1 MDDIA
6 SIQLDGG
13 SRTPLYVQI
22 ASAVED
28 MVRGGVVEPGSRLP
42 ATRVLAGALGV
53 NPATVVSAYRFL
65 RDRGLA
71 ESRVGSGTYVTRL
84 FMPRSGEFGGVGRF
98 LHLEDR
104 QPQPGLFPVGDIR
117 RLMDHVLDSEGAGAF
132 SYDDIGGFEP
142 LRSEL
147 LAYLARCYGIRAEGE
162 GVVVFSGAQQGL
174 SLVLRALIS
183 RGDWVL
189 VERPTYPGMLR
200 LLARSGAQVEAVDVM
215 PGGPDVVRLER
226 LLATRPIRLFYTMPV
241 YQNPTGV
248 CYSVEAKK
256 AIFDVCAKHGVVIL
270 EDDSL
275 SDLDYGC
282 GRWRPIRACATGGHH
297 CVYLKSFS
305 QLLMPGF
312 RLGFCL
318 APTSL
323 ANALREGKQQTDL
336 LTSGFFQRVL
346 HLFLRHGY
354 LDAHVPSLERHYQPL
369 FSHAHRAVS
378 DELCPLGF
386 QLAPSSGGTSVWLRL
401 PHGMAVDAF
410 VRGCIRREVGVARG
424 ELFSLDRSTGDC
436 VAAAF
441 GHIDGS
447 VWDGAVA
454 AMRDVAE
461 GLLG

>member
-1 MDDIA
+1 MEAIV
-6 SIQLDGG
+6 SIQLDRG

-22 ASAVED
+22 AGAVEGL
-28 MVRGGVVEPGSRLP
+28 VRGGAIEPGSRLP
-42 ATRVLAGALGV
+42 ATRLLASELRV
-53 NPATVVSAYRFL
+53 NPATVVGAYRFL

-71 ESRVGSGTYVTRL
+71 ESRVGSGTYVTPL
-84 FMPRSGEFGGVGRF
+84 FAAAAAKAGPGGRF

-104 QPQPGLFPVGDIR
+104 QPQPGLFPAAAIK

-142 LRSEL
+142 LRGEL
-147 LAYLARCYGIRAEGE
+147 LAYLDRCCGIRAAGE

-200 LLARSGAQVEAVDVM
+200 LLVRAGAQVEAVDVA
-215 PGGPDVVRLER
+215 PGGPDVARLER
-226 LLATRPIRLFYTMPV
+226 LLASRPIRLFYTMPV

-248 CYSVEAKK
+248 CYSAEAKQV
-256 AIFDVCAKHGVVIL
+256 IVDLCTRHGVVVL

-275 SDLDYGC
+275 SDVDYGQ
-282 GRWRPIRACATGGHH
+282 GRWHPLRSYAADGRH

-318 APTSL
+318 APTPL
-323 ANALREGKQQTDL
+323 ANALREAKEQTDL

-346 HLFLRHGY
+346 HLFLQHGY
-354 LDAHVPSLERHYQPL
+354 LDAHVPLLERHYRPL
-369 FSHAHRAVS
+369 FAQALRAVS

-386 QLAPSSGGTSVWLRL
+386 HVAPSSGGTSVWLRL
-401 PHGMAVDAF
+401 PTGVGVDSF
-410 VRGCIRREVGVARG
+410 TRGCIHREIGVARG

-441 GHIDGS
+441 GHIEGP
-447 VWDGAVA
+447 VWQGAVT
-454 AMRDVAE
+454 AMRDVAA
-461 GLLG
+461 GLLR